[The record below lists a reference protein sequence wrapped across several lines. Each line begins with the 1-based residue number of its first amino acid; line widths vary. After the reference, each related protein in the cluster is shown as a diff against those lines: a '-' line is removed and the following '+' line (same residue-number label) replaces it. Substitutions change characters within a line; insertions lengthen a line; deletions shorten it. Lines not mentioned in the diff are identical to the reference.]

1 MSIRIRTLASG
12 SEANVLLAEFDDFR
26 LLIDAGLP
34 GRTVLQMLA
43 DEGIDPGSVQGL
55 LLTHEHIDHCK
66 GLPQLLKSTAFP
78 VFATRGTFEGLSRH
92 AFFAR
97 LPKERFHLFRA
108 GESFDLGDVRVR
120 SLPVSHDTR
129 EPVAYRLEAGE
140 FSFASVTDLGCFDKA
155 LAEGLQGVNA
165 MLLEA
170 NHNRRMLEAG
180 PYPYPLKKRID
191 GPEGHLSNEDAGRL
205 LAQLAHLGL
214 TQVLL
219 GHMSKIN
226 NVPGLAISAAEEA
239 LNGVPGAEGIRLAAA
254 PPLGFS
260 EPLAF

>member
-12 SEANVLLAEFDDFR
+12 SEANVLLAEFDGFR

-34 GRTVLQMLA
+34 GRTILQMFA
-43 DEGIDPGSVQGL
+43 EEEIDQESVQGL

-66 GLPQLLKSTAFP
+66 GLPQLLKNTSFP
-78 VFATRGTFEGLSRH
+78 VYATRGTFEGLSRH

-108 GESFDLGDVRVR
+108 GESFRVGDVEVR

-129 EPVAYRLEAGE
+129 EPVAYRLDTGD
-140 FSFASVTDLGCFDKA
+140 FSFAEVTDLGCFDAA
-155 LAEGLQGVNA
+155 LAESLAGVNA
-165 MLLEA
+165 LLLEA
-170 NHNRRMLEAG
+170 NHNRRMLESG

-205 LAQLAHLGL
+205 LAQLVHPGL

-219 GHMSKIN
+219 GHLSKIN
-226 NVPGLAISAAEEA
+226 NVPELALSTVENAVR
-239 LNGVPGAEGIRLAAA
+239 GVPGGEEVRLAAA